1 MMRRVAAETR
11 ERKQTNASDNRKY
24 LPGLDALEKE
34 SSITDIVPL
43 QKTETDRMMTIV
55 NKLLS
60 SGTLKDAEKQA
71 FYFWKA
77 NLVIDNAKGAVHQE
91 FMRDFW
97 AWLLGRGTEADHKK
111 SPWYRQSLC
120 NDSEVS
126 AYVDAFV
133 TKRHEFK
140 IKLQLLSMRHPV
152 GINQHYLYFKYVVRG
167 QAPDSDHFLD
177 DWQLFLNEFGD
188 AREKGQ
194 KERNRDEIGEVY
206 QGENAFHEMAPYG
219 GTRKEDGKKAHED
232 KTKKI
237 LAVAAE
243 SWNSGLTETDSKPEV
258 LPVKDEPDDHRPGPI
273 EEDIDNLDGDDEEK
287 PNSGVTKEEMAD
299 AFVTALAPL
308 IEEIRKSNSQPPPP
322 PPPSASVP
330 VDYSKA
336 LFEAGANHGRMAHE
350 IANERK
356 QYEDSINSLKTRLD
370 KVTADVAN
378 RNVAELGPSEEQKAE
393 FEGLTKEMDAV
404 KKSLAEREET
414 SVAIERARQEN
425 AALHAENL
433 KQLKELLA
441 QGPPKVSFVTDQRIV
456 GVLDANNQILAQ
468 LSENMSQGIKVAVDL
483 GPVMSRLDDLE
494 GSLRPMAIDDPDQ
507 IPNLQTA
514 RQQQLEAQVLQVMG
528 DNQNLK
534 QQLEAYKTF
543 SDQRFN
549 EQIQNSDKVRAEIIA
564 MFDGALEDLVD
575 LTNAKQPPAAVVVQG
590 IPGLDAERMQDIV
603 QTLDRAM
610 ESMKQFQREKIQV
623 PAVNED
629 SVKIDKIVAERTA
642 AEQEK
647 IALAEKRIKEAEAS
661 MAAQA
666 AKLGAFQT
674 QIESL
679 KTAMSAIGQQ
689 HESEKADLKRKE
701 ALLNQKLEAEKVRFE
716 RAREEE
722 RQARAEA
729 EKNVRQGTKD
739 TAKKITRI
747 VSEMEIVEE
756 KIERFQSF
764 LPKPS
769 SVARAK
775 QRAELEN
782 ERLARLA
789 AEDAV
794 ADAMETEEAAKIQ
807 NNAEADERNKVA
819 RAERRMMEA
828 AFAED
833 MAIEQEQADIISN
846 ETFQAAKSKLDRMQN
861 AWDDAAEALRQSE
874 EGEQFRGQISAQ
886 RELVKEMSIKRTNP
900 ARAAR
905 PKNSMKEDSIKIKKG
920 KETKASDMKKVKAG
934 PVGAGGGKG
943 APVKPAS
950 GYAASDKGKEEMEPV
965 TTPIGTAATKRTEIE
980 QESQVTAEEVRDI
993 QELPFGTQLKETIE
1007 LFEKPAAVAYD
1018 DEDTEGEDEAGD
1030 EMTMQEKRRYNL
1042 VASEALEYVDV
1053 NLDVKE
1059 PKSRTEAREFLVQ
1072 IMTMVAKTR
1081 KNVQQSII
1089 AKSTKKIKTR
1099 S

>member
-1 MMRRVAAETR
+1 VMRRVAAETR

-564 MFDGALEDLVD
+564 TFDGALEDLVD

>member
-11 ERKQTNASDNRKY
+11 ERKQTNASDSKKY

-194 KERNRDEIGEVY
+194 KERNRDEIGEEY

-219 GTRKEDGKKAHED
+219 STRKEDGKKAHED

-243 SWNSGLTETDSKPEV
+243 SWNSGLTETDLKPEV
-258 LPVKDEPDDHRPGPI
+258 LPVKDETDDHKPGPI
-273 EEDIDNLDGDDEEK
+273 EEDIDDLDGDDEKK
-287 PNSGVTKEEMAD
+287 PNSGVTKEEMTD
-299 AFVTALAPL
+299 AFATALAPL

-370 KVTADVAN
+370 KVMADVAN

-425 AALHAENL
+425 VALHAENL

-468 LSENMSQGIKVAVDL
+468 LSENMSRGIKVAVDL

-543 SDQRFN
+543 SEQRFN

-564 MFDGALEDLVD
+564 TFDSALEDLVD

-603 QTLDRAM
+603 QTLDKAM

-623 PAVNED
+623 PAVTED

-666 AKLGAFQT
+666 AKLAAFQT

-679 KTAMSAIGQQ
+679 KTAMNAIGQQ

-701 ALLNQKLEAEKVRFE
+701 VLLNQKLEAEKVRFE

-764 LPKPS
+764 LPRPNS
-769 SVARAK
+769 IARAK

-794 ADAMETEEAAKIQ
+794 ADAMEAEEAAKIQ
-807 NNAEADERNKVA
+807 NNAEADERNKKA

-846 ETFQAAKSKLDRMQN
+846 ETFQAAKSKLDRMQI
-861 AWDDAAEALRQSE
+861 AWDNAAEALRQSE
-874 EGEQFRGQISAQ
+874 EGEQFRNQISAQ

-905 PKNSMKEDSIKIKKG
+905 PKNSMKEDPIKIKKG

-950 GYAASDKGKEEMEPV
+950 GYAASDKGKEEMESL
-965 TTPIGTAATKRTEIE
+965 TAPIGTAATKRTEIE

-1081 KNVQQSII
+1081 KNVQQSIS